1 MAEKSANKSAY
12 KNNVTRLLDSR
23 KVDYSVMTYDYGAGV
38 HSAVDVAAVVGKSP
52 ESVYKTLVVLADD
65 PKHKPML
72 VIVPGPDTV
81 DMKTLAKGVG
91 VKKAHMS
98 TYEEAEKLTG
108 LLPGGISALALINK
122 GFEVW
127 LDEQARHLERITVS
141 AGERGAQVELPVK
154 EFIALTRA
162 RWIALK

>member
-1 MAEKSANKSAY
+1 MAF
-12 KNNVTRLLDSR
+12 
-23 KVDYSVMTYDYGAGV
+23 SVMTYDYGADV
-38 HSAVDVAAVVGKSP
+38 HSAVDVAAAVGKAP
-52 ESVYKTLVVLADD
+52 ETVYKTLVVLADD
-65 PKHKPML
+65 PKQKPML

-81 DMKTLAKGVG
+81 DMKALAKGVG

-122 GFEVW
+122 GFAVW
-127 LDEQARHLERITVS
+127 LDDQAQSLEQFTVS

-162 RWIALK
+162 RWVKLK